1 VSYTYETLPVYDNL
15 NRFSFAIEVTDPFF
29 IRKGKMIAYYGNL
42 RFEALGKSVFD
53 MIVQHTFNAPLY
65 VQKFVVVNGQGKLV
79 LGDNYNDI
87 NSFDLTD
94 GVLTIKSAHVLGFDT
109 HLICRE
115 SIVPGYLTLLG
126 TGRFLASSCSPV
138 FFLEPPCRVDERA
151 LLGWADMPCPYFYY
165 DYTYIRNVASAVGSV
180 LGVTSTGEEK
190 QVDFTGKG
198 TVLIQSQET
207 ALPLQ

>member
-1 VSYTYETLPVYDNL
+1 MIYTYETLPVYDNL
-15 NRFSFAIEVTDPFF
+15 NRFSFAVEVSETFF
-29 IRKGKMIAYYGNL
+29 IRKGSMIAYYGNL
-42 RFEALGKSVFD
+42 RFEAVGKSVLD
-53 MIVQHTFNAPLY
+53 MVVQHSFNAPLHANS
-65 VQKFVVVNGQGKLV
+65 FVTVNGQGKLV

-94 GVLTIKSAHVLGFDT
+94 GILTIKSGHVLGFDS
-109 HLICRE
+109 HLVCRE

-126 TGRFLASSCSPV
+126 TGRFIASSCSPV

-165 DYTYIRNVASAVGSV
+165 DYSYIRSIASMLGSV
-180 LGVTSTGEEK
+180 TGLTSTGEEK

-207 ALPLQ
+207 MPTLK